1 MYQTITLVGHLGGE
15 PEMRYTPA
23 GKAVTNFSVAVDASY
38 SDAAG
43 AAVKQVT
50 WFRVAAWGKLAEA
63 CAAYLAKGKLVLVE
77 GRVSARAYLKDGAP
91 VAALE
96 VTAAVVKFLSA
107 RAQEDEPLAGEAF

>member
-1 MYQTITLVGHLGGE
+1 MYQTITIVGHLGGD

-38 SDAAG
+38 NDAAG
-43 AAVKQVT
+43 AAVKQTT

-77 GRVSARAYLKDGAP
+77 GRVSARAYLREGVP

-96 VTAAVVKFLSA
+96 LTAGVVKFLSA
-107 RAQEDEPLAGEAF
+107 REQPEEPPAGEAF